1 MNHLYLH
8 CYIHFTSCPSVHSI
22 PLVKRRKLLSLV
34 QERFNS
40 SWILLF
46 CTQPGSWGRGMQ
58 ETQKRTII
66 PSQQFSFMQC
76 KHQWQKKFKLFLG
89 KKQFHRVEI
98 RSVTDLTCGNDIPE
112 KKDNIRAVLIQDAWR
127 AKPKQVKPYIWSTDF
142 SQTKPWLVKTRLW
155 GSSGDQSLPIFLYG
169 CSKVQI
175 QFWGRLNWG
184 SEWEYVVNEFCTIS
198 LLSN

>member
-34 QERFNS
+34 QERDS
-40 SWILLF
+40 APLLF

-155 GSSGDQSLPIFLYG
+155 GSSRDQSLPIFLYG

-184 SEWEYVVNEFCTIS
+184 SKWEYVVNEFCTIS